1 MDTKAKVTVWAGILT
16 LAVLQ
21 VADRVDTEL
30 NLYYSDWAGAV
41 GTVVGYAIGF
51 AIVYFVVRLILERY
65 FKGKTQPQPAPP
77 PPFGPTQN

>member
-1 MDTKAKVTVWAGILT
+1 MDTRDRVTVWAGILT

-21 VADRVDTEL
+21 VEDRVDTEL

-51 AIVYFVVRLILERY
+51 VIIYFVARLILERY
-65 FKGKTQPQPAPP
+65 FKGKTRPQPAPP
-77 PPFGPTQN
+77 PPFGPIQN

>member
-1 MDTKAKVTVWAGILT
+1 MDTKDKVTVWAGILT

-51 AIVYFVVRLILERY
+51 VIIYFVARLILERY
-65 FKGKTQPQPAPP
+65 FKGKTRPQPAPP
-77 PPFGPTQN
+77 PPFGPIQN

>member
-21 VADRVDTEL
+21 VEDRVDTEL

-51 AIVYFVVRLILERY
+51 VIIYFVARLILERY
-65 FKGKTQPQPAPP
+65 FKGKTRPQPAPP
-77 PPFGPTQN
+77 PPFGPIQN